1 MIFMTLTTFTKRIS
15 LKILIVAL
23 FFSNGFASEQDTTGK
38 NCLFIGHSFFIPVAR
53 SFNGLAKAAGVEGH
67 SQMEVFRGGKNGAPG
82 SLWAHEPSRLKIQES
97 LDSGKIDLFGMT
109 LYSENRSIK
118 DYKRWIDYAL
128 KSNPEVEIYIGFSW
142 GKTPKQ
148 GGKQALAVYSK
159 MSRAFQPRI
168 HKELILKLRAMYPK
182 NKITCSY
189 YGMASSE
196 LWNMHAEGKLSGIKR
211 VAKSNSVYRDG
222 MGHAGDVLLT
232 VAGLVWLNTIY
243 GVDIAKV
250 KLPKVD
256 FKFDYKA
263 VANKVI
269 ALDKKHNPEKEKSKG

>member
-1 MIFMTLTTFTKRIS
+1 MKIRSLTHWMSLRIV
-15 LKILIVAL
+15 ITAL
-23 FFSNGFASEQDTTGK
+23 LVSNGFASEKEATGK
-38 NCLFIGHSFFIPVAR
+38 DCLFIGHSFFIPVSR

-67 SQMEVFRGGKNGAPG
+67 TQKEVFRGGKNGAPG

-109 LYSENRSIK
+109 LYSENSSIK

-128 KSNPEVEIYIGFSW
+128 KKNPEVEIYIGIPW
-142 GKTPKQ
+142 GRTSEK
-148 GGKQALAVYSK
+148 GGAKRSLEAYKKGTL
-159 MSRAFQPRI
+159 AFQKRI
-168 HKELILKLRAMYPK
+168 HEDLILELRSMYPK

-196 LWNMHAEGKLSGIKR
+196 LWNMHAKGKLSGIKR

-250 KLPKVD
+250 KPPKVD